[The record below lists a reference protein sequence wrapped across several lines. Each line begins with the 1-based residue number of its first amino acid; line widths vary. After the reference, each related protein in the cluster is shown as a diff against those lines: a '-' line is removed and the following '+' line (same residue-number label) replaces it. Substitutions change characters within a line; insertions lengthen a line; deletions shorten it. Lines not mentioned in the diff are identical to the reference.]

1 MLVGLNISKIF
12 KDFFQQLSDLTRQP
26 STRNDTEDLE
36 NRVFVLEF
44 EMDIVQ
50 SDMIILYDDVG
61 ELRNQDS
68 LTDLRLTT
76 IEEIISRNYL
86 YLNLLAISQFK
97 VNKSFLKG
105 INHLRIV
112 YVKLK
117 VPLH

>member
-1 MLVGLNISKIF
+1 MQASA
-12 KDFFQQLSDLTRQP
+12 
-26 STRNDTEDLE
+26 RNDTEDLE

-50 SDMIILYDDVG
+50 SDVIILYDDVE

-86 YLNLLAISQFK
+86 YLN
-97 VNKSFLKG
+97 
-105 INHLRIV
+105 
-112 YVKLK
+112 
-117 VPLH
+117 